1 MLKAKDSKAVED
13 SKAAEAKPAPKP
25 AEKKPLAAPAV
36 IGSRPKIKRV
46 DH

>member
-1 MLKAKDSKAVED
+1 MLKAKDSKAVEKD
-13 SKAAEAKPAPKP
+13 KAETAAPEPKQ